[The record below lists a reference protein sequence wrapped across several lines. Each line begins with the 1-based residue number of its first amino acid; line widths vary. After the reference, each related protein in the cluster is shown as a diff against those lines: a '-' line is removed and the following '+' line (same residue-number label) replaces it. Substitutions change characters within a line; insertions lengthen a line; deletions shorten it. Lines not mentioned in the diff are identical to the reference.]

1 VESKEKEVNKMGRH
15 RKVGRPSN
23 KNRNARKKYRR
34 KYGVGYTH
42 KGIKYRHYYKSP
54 INHGER

>member
-1 VESKEKEVNKMGRH
+1 MGRH